1 MTGVSAVRFLVGNT
15 STGDPIV
22 ISNEEIGFAINQ
34 TGNVYCAA
42 VMVAEAMLQQYGS
55 KSAGSV
61 QSKTVGNLS
70 LTYGDRVK
78 NLQGLLPNLKRQ
90 CAMRSVVPVAGG
102 ITVAS
107 RDARLEDT
115 SLTPLVFAVGMD
127 DNLLAND
134 LSASTF

>member
-34 TGNVYCAA
+34 TGNIYCAA
-42 VMVAEAMLQQYGS
+42 VLVASGMLQQYAS
-55 KSAGSV
+55 KSAGAT
-61 QSKTVGNLS
+61 QSRTVGNLS
-70 LTYGDRVK
+70 ITYGDRAASLRA
-78 NLQGLLPNLKRQ
+78 NLPYLKQQ

-107 RDARLEDT
+107 RDERLEDT
-115 SLTPLVFAVGMD
+115 SLTPLVFGVGMD
-127 DNLLAND
+127 DNLAAGQLE
-134 LSASTF
+134 SS